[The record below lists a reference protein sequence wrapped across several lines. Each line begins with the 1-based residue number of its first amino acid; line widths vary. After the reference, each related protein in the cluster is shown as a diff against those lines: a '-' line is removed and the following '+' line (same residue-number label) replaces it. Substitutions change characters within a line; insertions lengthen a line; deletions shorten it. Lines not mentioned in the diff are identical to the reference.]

1 MSELRFQGKS
11 EDGAHLTLVDSEG
24 QEFSLRISDH
34 LRATINQPRL
44 ASVDRTEVHEGL
56 TVKEIQRR
64 LRAGESA
71 ESIARDG
78 DTTVERV
85 ERFSGPILS
94 ERIWIINQAHDVSL
108 RKESAREPFTF
119 IDIVVAKLSPR
130 GVDSDALMWRTH
142 RREDGTWNLE
152 LSYPT
157 SSGHGI
163 ARWSFEPTRR
173 SIHPEDDNA
182 RWLLGEEP
190 APRVVESGMV
200 YSQTPAPRPVID
212 LTHIEEEVD
221 EEVEESFEAPRLVAV
236 REEPSESDRQDGI
249 TGRAKVPSW
258 DEIMFGIKPK
268 TEE

>member
-11 EDGAHLTLVDSEG
+11 GDGAHLTLVDIDG
-24 QEFSLRISDH
+24 NEFSLRISDH
-34 LRATINQPRL
+34 LRAVINQPRL

-78 DTTVERV
+78 DTTVERI
-85 ERFSGPILS
+85 ERFAGPILS
-94 ERIWIINQAHDVSL
+94 ERIWIINQAHDVAL
-108 RKESAREPFTF
+108 RKESSREPFTF
-119 IDIVVAKLSPR
+119 IDIVVAKLAPR
-130 GVDSDALMWRTH
+130 GVDSDALTWRTH

-152 LSYPT
+152 VSYPNST
-157 SSGHGI
+157 GHGT

-173 SIHPEDDNA
+173 ALHPEDDNA
-182 RWLLGEEP
+182 RWLLGEDP
-190 APRVVESGMV
+190 APRVAESGMV

-212 LTHIEEEVD
+212 LTRVDEDEEEA
-221 EEVEESFEAPRLVAV
+221 EVFETPRLVAV
-236 REEPSESDRQDGI
+236 REEPSETDREDGV

-268 TEE
+268 ADE